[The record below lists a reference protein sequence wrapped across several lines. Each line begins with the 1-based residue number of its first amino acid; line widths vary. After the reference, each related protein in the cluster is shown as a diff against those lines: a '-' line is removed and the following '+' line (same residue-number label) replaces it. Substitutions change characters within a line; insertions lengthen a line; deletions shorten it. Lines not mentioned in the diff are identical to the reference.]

1 MPPGCG
7 RRCSRTG
14 EIRGYPGLIVRKWKR
29 VETRNG
35 PRFRSSLAPHEAAL
49 LKNLIGAM
57 IGLLDE
63 RQATSPSDELE
74 EITGIK
80 TGHPQRPGDP
90 TLGRLLPDFYRQ
102 QDGDPMTLDASEA
115 LNSALRSLHEPDIIE
130 AKRVAAQHLLDT
142 LPANGGRF
150 ELTEDSANAWISAV
164 NDLRL
169 TLGVMLEIGP
179 QGPERLPADHP
190 LAAHFDVYQWLT
202 VLQEYLVVVLMG
214 PR

>member
-1 MPPGCG
+1 
-7 RRCSRTG
+7 
-14 EIRGYPGLIVRKWKR
+14 VRKWKR

-49 LKNLIGAM
+49 LRNLVGAM
-57 IGLLDE
+57 VGLLDDRE
-63 RQATSPSDELE
+63 SSAPSDELE

-80 TGHPQRPGDP
+80 TGHVQRPGDP
-90 TLGRLLPDFYRQ
+90 TLQRLLPDFFKR
-102 QDGDPMTLDASEA
+102 DEDDSLSLDAAES
-115 LNSALRSLHEPDIIE
+115 LNAALRSVHEPEIIE
-130 AKRVAAQHLLDT
+130 AKRVAAQQLLDT
-142 LPANGGRF
+142 VPDNGGRF
-150 ELTEDSANAWISAV
+150 ELTEETANAWIAAV

-169 TLGVMLEIGP
+169 TLGVMLNVGP

-214 PR
+214 SR